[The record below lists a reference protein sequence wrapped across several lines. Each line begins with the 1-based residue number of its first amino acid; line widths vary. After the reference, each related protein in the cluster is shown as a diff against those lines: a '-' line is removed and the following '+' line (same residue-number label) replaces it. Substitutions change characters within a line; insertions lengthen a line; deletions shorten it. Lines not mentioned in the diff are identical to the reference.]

1 LELARSCVLT
11 GDAAKAR
18 TTFQDFFTI
27 WKGADPDIAILKEA
41 KAEYA
46 KLQ

>member
-1 LELARSCVLT
+1 VLDS
-11 GDAAKAR
+11 GRHKGRAAYQYFV
-18 TTFQDFFTI
+18 TP
-27 WKGADPDIAILKEA
+27 WEEADPDIAILKEA